1 MGRNMLRR
9 WSILALFVFWSVAA
23 HAATL
28 LFQGTLTIDDQRPA
42 ILFAVNTPEVVTIQS
57 FGYAGGVVNTNNG
70 PNFIPSG
77 GFNPD
82 AFVFDYNTGTLAAQY
97 DGSSCITGNDPVT
110 GLCNDPYIHQSY
122 SPGLY
127 ALVLVVANNFPND
140 LSLADGFQEDGAGS
154 YTCQLYGIT
163 GNFCDVSTATG
174 TPRTGN
180 WAVAIT
186 GADSAQLAPEPAT
199 TITFA
204 IGVAALALRRRRAL
218 RDRVHGNPVH

>member
-9 WSILALFVFWSVAA
+9 CSTVALFVFWSVAA
-23 HAATL
+23 HAATV

-42 ILFAVNTPEVVTIQS
+42 ILFGVSTTEVVTLQS
-57 FGYAGGVVNTNNG
+57 FGYAGGAVDSSI
-70 PNFIPSG
+70 IPSG
-77 GFNPD
+77 GFDPD
-82 AFVFDYNTGTLAAQY
+82 AFVFDYNTGALTAQY

-110 GLCNDPYIHQSY
+110 GFCNDPYIQQSY

-140 LSLADGFQEDGAGS
+140 TNNLAAGFQEDGAGS
-154 YTCQLYGIT
+154 YTCQLYSIT

-186 GADSAQLAPEPAT
+186 GADSAQPAPEPQT
-199 TITFA
+199 LITFA
-204 IGVAALALRRRRAL
+204 IGVAALALRRKRAL
-218 RDRVHGNPVH
+218 RKPAH